1 MEVKR
6 GKVRHFSQSVEVQ
19 KLIDMLIDV
28 LGYPMHPIAVHIAAF
43 RCVHRRRDASCAT
56 DLIAQT

>member
-6 GKVRHFSQSVEVQ
+6 GEMRHLSQGVEVQ

-28 LGYPMHPIAVHIAAF
+28 FGYPMHPIAIHIATL
-43 RCVHRRRDASCAT
+43 R
-56 DLIAQT
+56 